1 MSKNDAAPGQQ
12 ELHPGLKIALDL
24 GPLLLFFF
32 VNAKWGIFAATG
44 TFMAATLF
52 SLAFTYALA
61 RKIPMMPLVSAGVV
75 LMFGGLTIWL
85 QDETFIKIKPTIIYA
100 LFAAVL
106 FGGLFVGRPL
116 LSFVLGSVFQLK
128 GEGWR
133 KLTFRWA
140 IFFVLMAVANEFVWR
155 SYSTD
160 TWVAFKT
167 FGFLPLTVA
176 FALAQ
181 TPLLMRYAI
190 EEKSGG

>member
-1 MSKNDAAPGQQ
+1 MSQKAATSSQQ
-12 ELHPGLKIALDL
+12 ELHPALKIGLDL

-32 VNAKWGIFAATG
+32 VNARFGIFAATA

-52 SLAFTYALA
+52 TLAFTYALA

-75 LMFGGLTIWL
+75 LVFGGLTIWL

-106 FGGLFVGRPL
+106 FGGLFAGRPL
-116 LSFVLGSVFQLK
+116 LSLVLGSVFQLK
-128 GEGWR
+128 NEGWR

-140 IFFVLMAVANEFVWR
+140 IFFVVMAVANEFVWR
-155 SYSTD
+155 TYSTD

-167 FGFLPLTVA
+167 FGFLPLTIV

-181 TPLLMRYAI
+181 TPLLMRYAT

>member
-1 MSKNDAAPGQQ
+1 MSQKTASPSQE

-52 SLAFTYALA
+52 SLGFTYALI

-75 LMFGGLTIWL
+75 LVFGGLTIWL

-116 LSFVLGSVFQLK
+116 LSLVLGSVFQLK
-128 GEGWR
+128 DDGWR

-140 IFFVLMAVANEFVWR
+140 IFFVVMAVVNEFVWR
-155 SYSTD
+155 TYSTD